1 VNVPEVS
8 HINVLLVVKVD
19 ILTKLTLVLL
29 IALMVPGLMKNLTN
43 VSLVMIPVI
52 LVSDQT
58 SIIVIL
64 VLTLI
69 LKNGNVNQIV

>member
-1 VNVPEVS
+1 MNVPEVS

-58 SIIVIL
+58 TIIVIL

>member
-58 SIIVIL
+58 TIIVIL

>member
-43 VSLVMIPVI
+43 VSLVMNPVI

-58 SIIVIL
+58 TIIVIL